1 MLNYIKYNDEK
12 FAVTGEKDLHHC
24 EINKIGGRWNPRMKG
39 GAGWLVPVNKES
51 ELKKLIR
58 KIKKEHKSRTETSE
72 PKEEKILEK
81 ILEMVDYEIESEN
94 YSTNINEQKLD
105 TEEVEKQNTNNSN
118 EDYMV
123 SVPELTIES
132 YTDANTTTDVDVT
145 EEQVDDEKVDILEH
159 QSDNT
164 QLEQQIIDNVEHD
177 KPEDQVE
184 EEEHDKPED
193 QVEEEEHDKP
203 EDQVEEEQHDEERRS
218 IESDEE
224 RRSIESDEERRSI
237 ESDEERRSIESDE
250 ERRSIESDEERRS
263 IESDEEDSKTL
274 GSMLKEEQEVIPSSC
289 EEAEN
294 KHQELFDNYKSE
306 MTYSSV
312 SDDETRSEYNC
323 ISSPESYSKSGN
335 DSLSHKSQL
344 SVESDSDDN
353 TIINNMKDAK
363 QAIEFVDIDSDDDSA
378 VVENFL
384 NNLLGDLSD
393 EEERTRKLK
402 KSKERFRRITKSR
415 ELTRKKK
422 QEKEEKIKFK
432 QKVLEADR
440 SRKDVL
446 NTVPTFEFYKNLAFR
461 NASGEAAV
469 SDSSDSD
476 YSDESDDDYPSASTV
491 KKKTKAEE
499 IIDLEAELT
508 QLRLENEK
516 LSTQI
521 KTFIQ
526 KY

>member
-94 YSTNINEQKLD
+94 YSTNINEQKIH
-105 TEEVEKQNTNNSN
+105 TEEVENEQLLSTEIEKPEVEKQNTNNSN

-132 YTDANTTTDVDVT
+132 YTDANTTTDVEVT
-145 EEQVDDEKVDILEH
+145 EEQVDDEKVDTLEQ

-184 EEEHDKPED
+184 EE
-193 QVEEEEHDKP
+193 QHDKP

-218 IESDEE
+218 IESYEE
-224 RRSIESDEERRSI
+224 RRSIESY
-237 ESDEERRSIESDE
+237 
-250 ERRSIESDEERRS
+250 
-263 IESDEEDSKTL
+263 EEDSKTL

-312 SDDETRSEYNC
+312 SDDETRSEYSC
-323 ISSPESYSKSGN
+323 ITSPESCSKSGN
-335 DSLSHKSQL
+335 DSLNHNSQL

-415 ELTRKKK
+415 ELGRKKK

-440 SRKDVL
+440 SRKDAL